1 MYYAILLKNLDLF
14 RSIDYAKIH
23 KCIDVSTGKM
33 PRKWYSEIA
42 SAQMPKFPDRPTRE
56 YKAENWVWTLD
67 TLDTY
72 LILYPIAAPPWDV
85 NLIYTRPDSNH
96 INLTCSA
103 FGVYPKP
110 EVELSWGPG

>member
-1 MYYAILLKNLDLF
+1 MYF
-14 RSIDYAKIH
+14 RQVYH
-23 KCIDVSTGKM
+23 DVSTGKM